1 MAQVR
6 KTQPDALMIIGF
18 STLKKP
24 KEQVKAV
31 FELRLLCLT
40 GYEPLIDACAV
51 CGRRDPVEPRL
62 NLTQGVLHCAACRH
76 EVGDGVSMPLSDSAL
91 AAARHIV
98 LGNPKKLFSFRLDE
112 DSMRQLGEMTEA
124 FLMTQQE
131 RGFRT
136 LDYYK
141 QITRH

>member
-1 MAQVR
+1 
-6 KTQPDALMIIGF
+6 
-18 STLKKP
+18 
-24 KEQVKAV
+24 
-31 FELRLLCLT
+31 
-40 GYEPLIDACAV
+40 
-51 CGRRDPVEPRL
+51 
-62 NLTQGVLHCAACRH
+62 
-76 EVGDGVSMPLSDSAL
+76 MPLSDSAL

-112 DSMRQLGEMTEA
+112 AGLRQLGEMTEA